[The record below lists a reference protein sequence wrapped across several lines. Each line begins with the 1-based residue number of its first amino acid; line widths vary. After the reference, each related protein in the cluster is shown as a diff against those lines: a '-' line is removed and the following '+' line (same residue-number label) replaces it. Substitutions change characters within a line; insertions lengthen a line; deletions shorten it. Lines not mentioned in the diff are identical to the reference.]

1 MSVFKELNP
10 IQEHR
15 TQFAFSK
22 REHRARVNIPN
33 MAYWNQHID
42 IKIPHGS
49 RNHVNVPDTVKIT
62 FNLDI
67 ESKDKTHSIVNNVG
81 AEYRRFRSL
90 EALVKFSFWFF
101 AIEKVGLWPSAFTVR
116 KRILLQTFSLQYLGV
131 LNKTIISNLPYL
143 DLIWKQTWPT
153 FWIQIWM
160 IFDNLDFVLECF
172 KESHE
177 EAILICYWTVLHC
190 IWNLKRESLDH
201 GLTIFGTIYIN
212 NRNTRF

>member
-10 IQEHR
+10 IQEHK

-67 ESKDKTHSIVNNVG
+67 ESKDKTQSIVNNEAQSIGDFEVLP
-81 AEYRRFRSL
+81 SL
-90 EALVKFSFWFF
+90 WSF
-101 AIEKVGLWPSAFTVR
+101 PS
-116 KRILLQTFSLQYLGV
+116 
-131 LNKTIISNLPYL
+131 
-143 DLIWKQTWPT
+143 
-153 FWIQIWM
+153 
-160 IFDNLDFVLECF
+160 DFL
-172 KESHE
+172 
-177 EAILICYWTVLHC
+177 
-190 IWNLKRESLDH
+190 R
-201 GLTIFGTIYIN
+201 
-212 NRNTRF
+212 